1 MSHALIN
8 DLIIMQ
14 THTEMRQTYFESKF
28 SVKNKM
34 STDFYSLFL
43 FVLLHHCPCYRRVGL
58 LQTCLTQYHNAS
70 SCPKSRA
77 CGSVVLF
84 VG

>member
-28 SVKNKM
+28 SVKKKM
-34 STDFYSLFL
+34 SADFIVCSCLCFYTT
-43 FVLLHHCPCYRRVGL
+43 VPVKGGL
-58 LQTCLTQYHNAS
+58 D
-70 SCPKSRA
+70 SCKH
-77 CGSVVLF
+77 V
-84 VG
+84 